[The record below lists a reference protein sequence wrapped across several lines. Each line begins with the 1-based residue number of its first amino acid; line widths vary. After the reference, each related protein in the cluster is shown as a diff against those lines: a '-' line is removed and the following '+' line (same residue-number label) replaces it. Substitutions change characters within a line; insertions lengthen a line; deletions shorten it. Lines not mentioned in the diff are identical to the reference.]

1 MLRLSR
7 IEKSFSGKRVL
18 DSASLCIE
26 KGKCAM
32 LFGMSG
38 CGKTT
43 LLRIAAG
50 LEKPDG
56 GTVER
61 NGAVAAVF
69 AEPRL
74 FPTATVLEN
83 VTAVMPRNDK
93 RGAKKKA
100 TLILEAFGLG
110 GAENLYPDELSTGMA
125 ARVSLARAV
134 AYDADIYL
142 MDEPFKSLDT
152 EVKNSVAEYL
162 RKFLA
167 DRAVLI
173 ISHSREEAA
182 LMGADVYLMENGVP
196 VKQEND
202 IPFRF

>member
-1 MLRLSR
+1 MLKLLK
-7 IEKSFSGKRVL
+7 IEKSFGEKKVLSETSLSVKKGDRV
-18 DSASLCIE
+18 
-26 KGKCAM
+26 M

-50 LEKPDG
+50 LEKQDA

-61 NGAVAAVF
+61 NGETAVVF

-83 VTAVMPRNDK
+83 VTAVMHRKDK
-93 RGAKKKA
+93 REAKKKA
-100 TLILEAFGLG
+100 KEILEAFGLG
-110 GAENLYPDELSTGMA
+110 GAERLYPSELSTGMA

-142 MDEPFKSLDT
+142 MDEPFKSLD
-152 EVKNSVAEYL
+152 AEIK
-162 RKFLA
+162 R
-167 DRAVLI
+167 
-173 ISHSREEAA
+173 S
-182 LMGADVYLMENGVP
+182 
-196 VKQEND
+196 
-202 IPFRF
+202 